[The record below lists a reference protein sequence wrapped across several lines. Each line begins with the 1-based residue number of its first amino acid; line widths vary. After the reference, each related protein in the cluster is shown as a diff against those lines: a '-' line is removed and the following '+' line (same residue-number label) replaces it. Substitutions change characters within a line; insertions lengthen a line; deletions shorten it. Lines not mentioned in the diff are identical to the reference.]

1 MKKRTLCWEYFDCHE
16 EACPVYQARERKCWL
31 ISGTHCRNEIQGKFL
46 EKMEMCLVCE
56 PFKANI
62 GVDSIQDTLWVTSRQ
77 FAEFRA
83 MVEERD
89 RELAE
94 TSMELALGLSEVFQ
108 ALIEI
113 AAGNPE
119 VHLDER
125 SRLELIVKLKH
136 IVNLTATELR
146 KIVDLSHEFAM
157 GLAEHFDVLNRVS
170 RGDLGAH
177 VAGSSPVELLE
188 SLKQVTNQTI
198 QSVSREMTERKRA
211 EKALQ
216 RSRDELEMRVTE
228 RTAELSK
235 ANEQLEAEIG
245 ERKRAEEAVTK
256 KNEELKNFVH
266 VVSHDLR
273 TPIAHI
279 QGFASILLDRRQG
292 NLTDEDHECLKRIHA
307 NARRMD
313 LLVSDLLAVARVGQA
328 EYAFQDVPVSE
339 IVEDV
344 TTGLAARLEER
355 GIELVVTNHLPP
367 AYCDRNKIHQV
378 FENLLVNA
386 IKFIG
391 DRENPKIE
399 IGHHDGGDFHRFFVK
414 DNGIGIDPKYH
425 RKVFEM
431 FLRMREVQDEEGTG
445 LGLAIVEKIV
455 HDHGGQIWV
464 ESEKGQGAAFHFT
477 LPKVS

>member
-1 MKKRTLCWEYFDCHE
+1 MKKGTLCWEYFDCHDE
-16 EACPVYQARERKCWL
+16 TCPVYQAKERRCWL
-31 ISGTHCRNEIQGKFL
+31 VSGTHCRNEIQGKFL
-46 EKMEMCLVCE
+46 EKMEMCLECE

-62 GVDSIQDTLWVTSRQ
+62 GVDSIEETLWVTSRQ
-77 FAEFRA
+77 LAEFRT
-83 MVEERD
+83 MVDERD
-89 RELAE
+89 QESAK

-108 ALIEI
+108 ALREI
-113 AAGNPE
+113 ASGNPE
-119 VHLDER
+119 VHIDE
-125 SRLELIVKLKH
+125 SSHLELIVKLKH
-136 IVNLTATELR
+136 MVNVTAAELK

-157 GLAEHFDVLNRVS
+157 GLAEHFGVLNRVS
-170 RGDLGAH
+170 KGDLGAR
-177 VAGSSPVELLE
+177 VAGDSDVELLE

-198 QSVSREMTERKRA
+198 QSVSIEMTERKRA
-211 EKALQ
+211 EEALQ
-216 RSRDELEMRVTE
+216 RSRDELEIRVKE

-235 ANEQLEAEIG
+235 ANKQLGGEIG
-245 ERKRAEEAVTK
+245 ERKRAEKAVTK

-266 VVSHDLR
+266 VVSHDLK

-279 QGFASILLDRRQG
+279 QGFSSILLDRRQG
-292 NLTDEDHECLKRIHA
+292 DLTDEDQACLERIHA
-307 NARRMD
+307 NARRME

-328 EYAFQDVPVSE
+328 EYVFQDVPVLE
-339 IVEDV
+339 IVKDV
-344 TTGLAARLEER
+344 TTGLAARLKEK

-391 DRENPKIE
+391 DREDPEIE
-399 IGHHDGGDFHRFFVK
+399 IGHHDVGNFHQFYVK

-431 FLRMREVQDEEGTG
+431 FLRIREVQDEEGTG

-455 HDHGGQIWV
+455 NDHGGQIWV
-464 ESEKGQGAAFHFT
+464 ESEKSQGSTFHFT
-477 LPKVS
+477 LPKMT